1 MHDPLISKK
10 SEGNYELSE
19 AGLSRAYM
27 MTMQRLLVHYA
38 QQALKTPPADA
49 QAMGLK
55 LPAFIAQV
63 IKKLDDYF
71 DQLPQFAAFIKEP
84 NAARLG
90 AYIGQ
95 NFMPQL
101 EKVKE
106 KLLETEIPK
115 FKSEYE
121 NPYRVPSND
130 LIMRF
135 ASDFAKAPPLT
146 YKPFDPEAEAEEKLK
161 SAELVLPGEEAVA
174 AGGVKPQPGEVL
186 LNRYASFFI
195 TARPLSYTPDTGSD
209 DPDENGADA
218 AGPSVPQ
225 QIPFRA
231 FVQVVNTVA
240 RFIKAADQAG
250 YAKYYQS
257 LPAVQQAAYTYYTLF
272 QKAAQQQDVADDLE
286 VSILRGGR
294 QPQQAHA
301 LAQMPQDLGKGLD
314 HPGPILTVRLGT
326 RRPQQIRGRAFE
338 RQRVGMLGAMAQGG
352 NGQRLGPDL
361 EQEFADFI
369 ANLDLVEHVAQLDR
383 VLDRQGFLLFDLLR
397 NAHQALGGA
406 LFGEE
411 ARQELLEFLQ
421 NPLRDNLRCI
431 TDMNEGAMQTTEITL
446 EGCSCFWLFRHFIPH
461 SIHRFRLPMNRY
473 L

>member
-49 QAMGLK
+49 QAMGQK
-55 LPAFIAQV
+55 LPAFTAQV

-115 FKSEYE
+115 FKAEYE

-135 ASDFAKAPPLT
+135 AGDFAKAPPLT

-161 SAELVLPGEEAVA
+161 AADLVLPGEEAVA

-209 DPDENGADA
+209 DADEGGET

-240 RFIKAADQAG
+240 RYIKAADQAG
-250 YAKYYQS
+250 YAKFYQS
-257 LPAVQQAAYTYYTLF
+257 LTPVQQAAYTYYTLF
-272 QKAAQQQDVADDLE
+272 QKAAQQQDVAWSEEIHKIMVRAKIDAGAANKLKDE
-286 VSILRGGR
+286 VEAYRKVSLSLSR
-294 QPQQAHA
+294 A
-301 LAQMPQDLGKGLD
+301 LAAGQQKGMPPQLAQTLYPQLISIFENTGSLGEKRTALKMSLLQVIQ
-314 HPGPILTVRLGT
+314 PEAKEAIT
-326 RRPQQIRGRAFE
+326 QI
-338 RQRVGMLGAMAQGG
+338 
-352 NGQRLGPDL
+352 LGPQL
-361 EQEFADFI
+361 E
-369 ANLDLVEHVAQLDR
+369 
-383 VLDRQGFLLFDLLR
+383 
-397 NAHQALGGA
+397 
-406 LFGEE
+406 
-411 ARQELLEFLQ
+411 ELAGLYGL
-421 NPLRDNLRCI
+421 
-431 TDMNEGAMQTTEITL
+431 
-446 EGCSCFWLFRHFIPH
+446 S
-461 SIHRFRLPMNRY
+461 
-473 L
+473 

>member
-49 QAMGLK
+49 QAMGQK

-115 FKSEYE
+115 FKAEYE

-161 SAELVLPGEEAVA
+161 AADLVLPGEEAVT

-209 DPDENGADA
+209 DADEGGEV

-225 QIPFRA
+225 QITFRA

-240 RFIKAADQAG
+240 RYIKAADQAG

-272 QKAAQQQDVADDLE
+272 QKAAQQQDVAWSDEIHKVMVRAKIDAGAANKLKDE
-286 VSILRGGR
+286 VEAYRKVSLSLSRALAAGQQRGM
-294 QPQQAHA
+294 QPQ
-301 LAQMPQDLGKGLD
+301 LAQTLYPQLISIFENTGSLAEKRTALKMSLLQVIQPEAKEAITQILSPQLEELAGLY
-314 HPGPILTVRLGT
+314 GL
-326 RRPQQIRGRAFE
+326 
-338 RQRVGMLGAMAQGG
+338 
-352 NGQRLGPDL
+352 
-361 EQEFADFI
+361 
-369 ANLDLVEHVAQLDR
+369 
-383 VLDRQGFLLFDLLR
+383 
-397 NAHQALGGA
+397 
-406 LFGEE
+406 
-411 ARQELLEFLQ
+411 
-421 NPLRDNLRCI
+421 
-431 TDMNEGAMQTTEITL
+431 
-446 EGCSCFWLFRHFIPH
+446 S
-461 SIHRFRLPMNRY
+461 
-473 L
+473 